1 MGILIAAV
9 FWHKTYRNDHV
20 SEYSQRESWW
30 KTRMQHVKDN
40 PRHYKDK
47 RRETKI
53 HLFSNS
59 SSYRKISHS
68 SQPAD
73 EQGEDENSFQELD
86 LASSFSSRTIV
97 DLKVSV
103 CQTSTTSSLGRG
115 GHIPGGIPTI
125 GAGCVPVD
133 ENSITAEVMSLQQT
147 HHVTEVV
154 STDTDVPSVATV
166 ASECSEN
173 DLSLTVEEAE
183 YARKCASLFS
193 PRGKSPFEAILLI
206 TCYLLVGA
214 LFFPIFVVVLMVCF
228 VSYFTP
234 DIDD

>member
-1 MGILIAAV
+1 M
-9 FWHKTYRNDHV
+9 
-20 SEYSQRESWW
+20 
-30 KTRMQHVKDN
+30 
-40 PRHYKDK
+40 
-47 RRETKI
+47 
-53 HLFSNS
+53 
-59 SSYRKISHS
+59 
-68 SQPAD
+68 
-73 EQGEDENSFQELD
+73 
-86 LASSFSSRTIV
+86 

-115 GHIPGGIPTI
+115 GPIPVGNPAAGG
-125 GAGCVPVD
+125 VPVD

-154 STDTDVPSVATV
+154 STDTDVPSVAT
-166 ASECSEN
+166 ECSEN

-183 YARKCASLFS
+183 YARKCASLFN

-206 TCYLLVGA
+206 TCYLLVGV